1 MAYYKFVVHLA
12 GLRSRLHVDA
22 FRHALTARTKRCDI
36 MKPLPMISAV
46 ACLFFMVATAAHA
59 EPKKEDVPELLKAL
73 KSGNAKKRISAAD
86 DLGHLGA
93 IRADDAKEAVP
104 VLLDTLKNDRT
115 AGVRKAVATALGRM
129 DPDPQEAVPVLS
141 KALKD
146 KDAGVRA
153 AAATSL
159 GQLGAAA

>member
-1 MAYYKFVVHLA
+1 MKAPSMIFV
-12 GLRSRLHVDA
+12 
-22 FRHALTARTKRCDI
+22 
-36 MKPLPMISAV
+36 V

-86 DLGHLGA
+86 DLGHIGA
-93 IRADDAKEAVP
+93 IRAEDAKEAVP
-104 VLLDTLKNDRT
+104 VLLDMLKNDRA

-159 GQLGAAA
+159 GQLGADAKDAVPALNEARKDKDRNVSRAAGMALRSIQGKKK